1 MQWRSTDGHQ
11 AVQRART
18 YADLEKNVRPASNLA
33 DCRSVGAMIVL
44 NASKQTG
51 FQNIGSFWIT
61 EIMQKGL
68 VFCDTVFNKHFVSL
82 GVHAGGGL
90 SWELLEIGGT
100 DYLSF
105 GELMEDIPATLR
117 LQTFT
122 MDALTLAGDSTDEV
136 FQGVPTRVCYGLS
149 CVR

>member
-1 MQWRSTDGHQ
+1 M
-11 AVQRART
+11 QRAHA
-18 YADLEKNVRPASNLA
+18 YADLETVRPASNLA

-44 NASKQTG
+44 NAAKSSG

-90 SWELLEIGGT
+90 SWELLEIGT

-105 GELMEDIPATLR
+105 GEPMADIPAASR

-122 MDALTLAGDSTDEV
+122 NDALTLAGDSVEEI
-136 FQGVPTRVCYGLS
+136 FQGVPTRVC
-149 CVR
+149 